1 MTGADRTGQQLVSET
16 MQPDLRIT
24 LPDDW
29 HVHLRDDEMLEA
41 VAGHTARRF
50 GRAMIMPNLDPP
62 ITTVAQANDYRARVL
77 DAAAAASGDTRPFDP
92 KMVLYLTADLSI
104 DDLIRG
110 HQAGSVLAVK
120 YYPAGATTNSASGG
134 TSIISFKPVLEAMA
148 EHGIPL
154 LVHAEATSAE
164 LDIFD
169 REAAFLET
177 EMQPVCEE
185 LPELSVTVEHLSTA
199 AGVALVR
206 SYANTSGSITPHHLS
221 CDRSDLLANGM
232 RPHLYCKPVINSRT
246 DRDALRAAAVSGD
259 KRFFLGTDS
268 APHPLA
274 TKEAEVVRAG
284 IFNAPYALEVVAEVF
299 YQEGA
304 LGDLERFVS
313 INGAVRYGF
322 EPSDKLIRLR
332 RRSEEEVAK
341 DPPADL
347 VTSEGVRVRMF
358 GVAEANLWTIA

>member
-1 MTGADRTGQQLVSET
+1 
-16 MQPDLRIT
+16 
-24 LPDDW
+24 
-29 HVHLRDDEMLEA
+29 MLEA

-50 GRAMIMPNLDPP
+50 GRAMIMPNLVPP
-62 ITTVAQANDYRARVL
+62 ITTVKQATDYRARVL
-77 DAAAAASGDTRPFDP
+77 EAAGAEAGSRSFDP
-92 KMVLYLTADLSI
+92 KMVLYLTDDLSI
-104 DDLIRG
+104 DDLLRG
-110 HQAGSVLAVK
+110 HQAGDVLAVK

-134 TSIISFKPVLEAMA
+134 TSIVSFKPVLEAMA

-154 LVHAEATSAE
+154 LVHAEAISEE

-177 EMQPVCEE
+177 EMQPACEA
-185 LPELSVTVEHLSTA
+185 LPQLSVTIEHLSTG
-199 AGVALVR
+199 AGVEFVR
-206 SYANTSGSITPHHLS
+206 SHENTSGSITPHHLS

-274 TKEAEVVRAG
+274 SKEAEVVRAG

-332 RRSEEEVAK
+332 RRSDEAVANE
-341 DPPADL
+341 PPSDL
-347 VTSEGVRVRMF
+347 LTPDGVRVRMF
-358 GVAEANLWTIA
+358 GVAEAKLWTIA